1 MRLKGKAHT
10 SGRPG
15 GLGGDR
21 SQPFVLKSGMRGGLF
36 PRPSVLYSKPAVSHT
51 IPYSPWIGDSSPEKL
66 PGTLSPSL
74 LQWDRN
80 APLEAC
86 TRLDPLWSWAK
97 PNQDNS
103 RQVTKR
109 SQGTIKNE
117 R

>member
-1 MRLKGKAHT
+1 MRLKEKAGK

-15 GLGGDR
+15 LGGDG
-21 SQPFVLKSGMRGGLF
+21 SQPFVLKSGMRGGRSL
-36 PRPSVLYSKPAVSHT
+36 RPSVLYSKPAVSHT
-51 IPYSPWIGDSSPEKL
+51 IRYSQLIGDSSLEEL
-66 PGTLSPSL
+66 SGTLRASL
-74 LQWDRN
+74 IGSDSN